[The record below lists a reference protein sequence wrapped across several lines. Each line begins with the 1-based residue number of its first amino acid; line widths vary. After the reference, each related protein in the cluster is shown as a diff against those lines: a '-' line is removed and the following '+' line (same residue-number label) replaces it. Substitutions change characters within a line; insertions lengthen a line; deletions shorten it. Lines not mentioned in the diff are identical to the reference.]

1 MMKKIRNGIFALI
14 LAVAGVISVAG
25 LAAPVSAANEFN
37 KNACNSGLS
46 QDERAALGC
55 DNYQTAPSVV
65 TEIIKIIVSLLGI
78 VAVLM
83 ILVAGQRYITSNG
96 EPEKIKQ
103 ARNMII
109 YSLVG
114 LIIAGLAFA
123 IVTFVQNGVFG

>member
-1 MMKKIRNGIFALI
+1 MMRKIRNSIIAFVLV
-14 LAVAGVISVAG
+14 VASVISVAG
-25 LAAPVSAANEFN
+25 VPAFADNEFN
-37 KNACNSGLS
+37 RNACNSGLS

-55 DNYQTAPSVV
+55 DDQGTVPGVV
-65 TEIIKIIVSLLGI
+65 TEIIKIIISLLGI

-83 ILVAGQRYITSNG
+83 ILVAGQRYMTSNG

-109 YSLVG
+109 YSLIG

-123 IVTFVQNGVFG
+123 IVSFVQSGVFG